1 MPGLLHLLDAVGRPT
16 SEDGPR
22 YEGVVTVTGPS
33 EGRGLRRLPG
43 VFLSRAQIYGDR
55 DTDTLGQRLVTLVDA
70 VVNAPLAPT
79 YLITACR
86 AGDRHGLYLRDVFTR
101 SIYRTKLRRRG
112 LEMATDPIV
121 RQVSEREFECDAWG
135 SFEPS
140 FAITSDFDDANP
152 ERLASTAPG
161 LLAFTLATY
170 HLGPMQPEE
179 LGLLTSA
186 AKNLT
191 AVGAMDVRAI
201 ATAIG
206 L

>member
-1 MPGLLHLLDAVGRPT
+1 LETP
-16 SEDGPR
+16 ENGPR

-43 VFLSRAQIYGDR
+43 VYLSRAQIYADR
-55 DTDTLGQRLVTLVDA
+55 DPAALGGRLATLVDA
-70 VVNAPLAPT
+70 IVNAPSTPT

-86 AGDRHGLYLRDVFTR
+86 AGDRYGLYLRDVFTR
-101 SIYRTKLRRRG
+101 SLYRTKLRRRG
-112 LEMATDPIV
+112 LELAADPIV
-121 RQVSEREFECDAWG
+121 RQTADTVFECDAWG

-140 FAITSDFDDANP
+140 FAITGDFDDSDPGA
-152 ERLASTAPG
+152 LARTAPG

-170 HLGPMQPEE
+170 HLGPMKPDD
-179 LGLLTSA
+179 LALLTRA
-186 AKNLT
+186 AKHLT
-191 AVGAMDVRAI
+191 PVGALDVRAI